1 MVYGE
6 LNDNYTTAAVNI
18 NRNTGVKNCRHQS
31 RHCEIKPNCDGCSER
46 SSGWCSL
53 ISRGTVKI
61 KRLEVAGG

>member
-6 LNDNYTTAAVNI
+6 LNDNCTTAAVDI
-18 NRNTGVKNCRHQS
+18 DCNTGIKNWRH
-31 RHCEIKPNCDGCSER
+31 HLCYCEIKPNCDGCSER